1 MEDKLGKGEQ
11 KKKKKNLLYR
21 VSPRENPISFLKD
34 FLLPGERNER
44 NKREWEN
51 RLIYS

>member
-1 MEDKLGKGEQ
+1 MEDKLGKDEQ
-11 KKKKKNLLYR
+11 KKKKIYFI
-21 VSPRENPISFLKD
+21 SPRENPISFLKD
-34 FLLPGERNER
+34 FLLPDERKER